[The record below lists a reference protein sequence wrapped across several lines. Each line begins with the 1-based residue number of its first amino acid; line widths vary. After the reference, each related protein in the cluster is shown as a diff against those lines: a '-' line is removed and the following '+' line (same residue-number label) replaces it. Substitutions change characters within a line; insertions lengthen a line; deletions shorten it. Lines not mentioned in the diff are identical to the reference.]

1 MLEYSHHRR
10 ERREALAWLFLGSLL
25 SALACG
31 GVEQTASVEIVEPAD
46 AALVT
51 GPEVR
56 VLLAARGVEIAPAAD
71 EREGTAHHH
80 LFVDRDHTPLGDT
93 IPSGVPGILH
103 LGRGQTE
110 FLLQGLGAGEHT
122 VIAVLADRAH
132 VPIYPPALDTVR
144 FTVRP

>member
-1 MLEYSHHRR
+1 MLR
-10 ERREALAWLFLGSLL
+10 LAQSTSCLLLGSLL

-31 GVEQTASVEIVEPAD
+31 GVGQTGSVEIVEPAE

-56 VLLAARGVEIAPAAD
+56 ILLAAHGVEIAPASD
-71 EREGTAHHH
+71 ERDGTAHHN
-80 LFVDRDHTPLGDT
+80 LFVDRGGTPLGDT
-93 IPSGVPGILH
+93 IPSGVTGILH

-132 VPIYPPALDTVR
+132 MPLDPPASDTVH
-144 FTVRP
+144 FSVGP

>member
-1 MLEYSHHRR
+1 MRR
-10 ERREALAWLFLGSLL
+10 LVQSTSCLFLCLSL

-31 GVEQTASVEIVEPAD
+31 EVGRTGSVEILEPAD

-51 GPEVR
+51 GPDVR
-56 VLLAARGVEIAPAAD
+56 VRLAARGVEIAPASD

-80 LFVDRDHTPLGDT
+80 LFIDRDLTPLGDT
-93 IPSGVPGILH
+93 IPSGVTGILH

-132 VPIYPPALDTVR
+132 VPLDPPARDTVR
-144 FTVRP
+144 FTVGP

>member
-1 MLEYSHHRR
+1 MRR
-10 ERREALAWLFLGSLL
+10 LVQSKSGLFIGLLL

-31 GVEQTASVEIVEPAD
+31 EVGRTGSVEIVEPAD

-56 VLLAARGVEIAPAAD
+56 VLLAARGVEIAPASD

-80 LFVDRDHTPLGDT
+80 LFIDRDLTPLGDT
-93 IPSGVPGILH
+93 IPSGVTGILH

-122 VIAVLADRAH
+122 VIAVLANRAH
-132 VPIYPPALDTVR
+132 VPLDPPARDTVR
-144 FTVRP
+144 FTVGP

>member
-1 MLEYSHHRR
+1 MRR
-10 ERREALAWLFLGSLL
+10 LAQYTSRLFLGLLL

-31 GVEQTASVEIVEPAD
+31 GVGQTRSVEIVEPAD

-56 VLLAARGVEIAPAAD
+56 VLLAARGVEIAPASD

-80 LFVDRDHTPLGDT
+80 LFVDRDLTPPGDT
-93 IPSGVPGILH
+93 IPSGVTGILH

-132 VPIYPPALDTVR
+132 VPLDPPALDTVR
-144 FTVRP
+144 FTVGP

>member
-1 MLEYSHHRR
+1 MRR
-10 ERREALAWLFLGSLL
+10 LLQSASRLFLGSLL

-31 GVEQTASVEIVEPAD
+31 GAGQTGSVEIVQPAD

-51 GPEVR
+51 GPAVR
-56 VLLAARGVEIAPAAD
+56 VLLAARGVEIAPASD

-80 LFVDRDHTPLGDT
+80 LFVDRDQTPLGDT
-93 IPSGVPGILH
+93 IPSGVTGILH

-110 FLLQGLGAGEHT
+110 FLLQGLSAGEHT

-132 VPIYPPALDTVR
+132 VPLDPPASDTVR
-144 FTVRP
+144 FTVGP

>member
-1 MLEYSHHRR
+1 MRR
-10 ERREALAWLFLGSLL
+10 LVQSTSCLFLGLLL

-31 GVEQTASVEIVEPAD
+31 EVGRTGSVEILEPAD

-56 VLLAARGVEIAPAAD
+56 VRLAAHGVEIAPASD

-80 LFVDRDHTPLGDT
+80 LFIDRDLTPLGDT
-93 IPSGVPGILH
+93 IPSGVTGILH

-122 VIAVLADRAH
+122 VIAVLANRAH
-132 VPIYPPALDTVR
+132 VPLDPPARDTVR
-144 FTVRP
+144 FTVGP

>member
-1 MLEYSHHRR
+1 MRR
-10 ERREALAWLFLGSLL
+10 LSQSTGHLFLCSLL

-31 GVEQTASVEIVEPAD
+31 GAGQTRSVEIVEPAD

-56 VLLAARGVEIAPAAD
+56 IVLAARGVEIAPASD

-80 LFVDRDHTPLGDT
+80 LFVDRDVTPLGDT
-93 IPSGVPGILH
+93 IPAGVTGILH

-132 VPIYPPALDTVR
+132 VPLHPSVLDTVR

>member
-1 MLEYSHHRR
+1 MRR
-10 ERREALAWLFLGSLL
+10 LVQSTSCLFLGLLL

-31 GVEQTASVEIVEPAD
+31 EVGHTGSVEIVEPAD

-56 VLLAARGVEIAPAAD
+56 VLLAVRGVEIAPASD

-80 LFVDRDHTPLGDT
+80 LFIDRDLTPLGDT
-93 IPSGVPGILH
+93 IPSGVTGILH

-122 VIAVLADRAH
+122 VIAVLANRAH
-132 VPIYPPALDTVR
+132 VPLDPPARDTVR
-144 FTVRP
+144 FTVGP

>member
-1 MLEYSHHRR
+1 MLR
-10 ERREALAWLFLGSLL
+10 LAQSTSCFLLGSLL

-31 GVEQTASVEIVEPAD
+31 GAGQTRSVEIVEPAD

-56 VLLAARGVEIAPAAD
+56 IVLAARGVEIAPASD

-80 LFVDRDHTPLGDT
+80 LFVDRDVTPLGDT
-93 IPSGVPGILH
+93 IPAGVTGILH

-122 VIAVLADRAH
+122 VIAVLADRTH
-132 VPIYPPALDTVR
+132 VPLHPSVLDTVR